1 MSNRAEGCG
10 QWLSAK
16 AKRAATQVAPT
27 RTEKAKKKKS
37 LLNFASK
44 LPTSG
49 LNIHVSCSPLSP
61 RTRKKL
67 KSSKQSKIDAFFK
80 AKTLPNGPAN
90 NIIVKS
96 KGEGLLEE
104 KRIKVPVKRHRD
116 EDSSSGKIDYD
127 NRITK

>member
-16 AKRAATQVAPT
+16 AKRATTQVAPT
-27 RTEKAKKKKS
+27 RTEKAKKKNS

-44 LPTSG
+44 LPISG

-67 KSSKQSKIDAFFK
+67 KSAKQSKIDAFFK
-80 AKTLPNGPAN
+80 DKTLSNGSAN
-90 NIIVKS
+90 SIKVKS
-96 KGEGLLEE
+96 KGEGLLED

-116 EDSSSGKIDYD
+116 EDSSSGK
-127 NRITK
+127 K

>member
-16 AKRAATQVAPT
+16 AKRATTQVAPT
-27 RTEKAKKKKS
+27 RAERAKKKKG

-67 KSSKQSKIDAFFK
+67 KNAKQSKIDAFFK
-80 AKTLPNGPAN
+80 VFPNGSAN
-90 NIIVKS
+90 NVKVKS
-96 KGEGLLEE
+96 KGEGLLED
-104 KRIKVPVKRHRD
+104 KRIKVVVKRHRD
-116 EDSSSGKIDYD
+116 EDSSSSGNYFI
-127 NRITK
+127 N

>member
-16 AKRAATQVAPT
+16 AKRATTQVASI
-27 RTEKAKKKKS
+27 RTQKAKKKKG

-49 LNIHVSCSPLSP
+49 LNVHVSSSPLSP

-67 KSSKQSKIDAFFK
+67 KSAKQSKIDTFFK
-80 AKTLPNGPAN
+80 NKVLPNGPAN
-90 NIIVKS
+90 NNKVKS
-96 KGEGLLEE
+96 KGEGLLENN
-104 KRIKVPVKRHRD
+104 RIKIPVKRHRD
-116 EDSSSGKIDYD
+116 EDSSSGKATGYPCVI
-127 NRITK
+127 